1 MLINIKTT
9 TKQLTKKRAR
19 HYTSLHIICFEH
31 PNKSPLK
38 WRWCVPQI
46 ILEWKVSNLKNP
58 PIIPVAFTPEYNP
71 PHPQFPPCEW
81 IMLLW
86 EWLKR
91 SLQFPLHKL
100 DLQVIYNWK
109 TDDTTSGTREVENLI
124 GANIYQKYI
133 QMHHREKNTIIL
145 IIVITI
151 IIMNNYDNKNFKIRW

>member
-1 MLINIKTT
+1 MKVVRTPNNPGMESFNPEK
-9 TKQLTKKRAR
+9 
-19 HYTSLHIICFEH
+19 SSNNPCCFYSIVH
-31 PNKSPLK
+31 P
-38 WRWCVPQI
+38 
-46 ILEWKVSNLKNP
+46 P
-58 PIIPVAFTPEYNP
+58 P
-71 PHPQFPPCEW
+71 PQFPPCEW

-109 TDDTTSGTREVENLI
+109 TDDITSGTREVDLHGWLWAVQGWTGNNNNLI
-124 GANIYQKYI
+124 ISKLDRCKYLSKIFI

-151 IIMNNYDNKNFKIRW
+151 IIMNNYDHKNFKIRW

>member
-19 HYTSLHIICFEH
+19 HYTNLHIICFEY

-38 WRWCVPQI
+38 SRCVPQK

-58 PIIPVAFTPEYNP
+58 PIIPVAFTPEYP
-71 PHPQFPPCEW
+71 PPPPQFPPCEW
-81 IMLLW
+81 IMLLR

-109 TDDTTSGTREVENLI
+109 TDEITSGTREVDLHGWLWAVQGWTGNNNNLI
-124 GANIYQKYI
+124 ISKIDRCKYLSKIYS
-133 QMHHREKNTIIL
+133 NAP
-145 IIVITI
+145 
-151 IIMNNYDNKNFKIRW
+151 